1 MLRAAAT
8 ALVMLFTLTVGWIIA
23 VPLFDY
29 ISSSLRSVA
38 EEQNMNS
45 AAMGVIDSARS
56 IVGTLLAVVGAAGAL
71 AIVVW
76 LFVYAYRREVDTYTI
91 Q

>member
-8 ALVMLFTLTVGWIIA
+8 ALVMLFTLTVGWLIA

-45 AAMGVIDSARS
+45 AAVNVIDSARS
-56 IVGTLLAVVGAAGAL
+56 IVGTLLAVVGAAGVL